1 MLDASGTRPSGF
13 VVGQNFWLGSREAC
27 DASNRPLSITLS
39 PQFPRQMH
47 LGIVRDAAPIEMN
60 YRVVY
65 MKHNSPWQVHIEMIA
80 EQILHVGLC
89 LPAACS
95 NSEVLHLMSAY
106 NEQDLFAD
114 NEIYN
119 IKAELLYIKDL
130 QLNEEFYQ
138 RFSYRFLI
146 TFVPFVVLMTLLAIN
161 LHSKQQQQQEPLSET
176 EGATKLA
183 TKSLASRFSQSLQSY
198 ILCFDVQNN
207 WSKLFTLEESN
218 GRGEVPV
225 INGLR
230 TISALFVL
238 IFHVFWYMYFTVNNR
253 PFLVSQVETGIFR
266 YFSSAPIF
274 VDAFFAIR

>member
-1 MLDASGTRPSGF
+1 MDASATRPSGF

-27 DASNRPLSITLS
+27 EASNQPLSITLS

-47 LGIVRDAAPIEMN
+47 PGIVKDTAPIDMN
-60 YRVVY
+60 YRVIY
-65 MKHNSPWQVHIEMIA
+65 MRHNSPWQLHIEMIA
-80 EQILHVGLC
+80 EQVLHVGLC

-95 NSEVLHLMSAY
+95 NSEVMHLMTEY
-106 NEQDLFAD
+106 NERGLFAD

-119 IKAELLYIKDL
+119 IKADVLYIKDL
-130 QLNEEFYQ
+130 RLNEDFFR

-146 TFVPFVVLMTLLAIN
+146 MFVPFVVVMSLMALN
-161 LHSKQQQQQEPLSET
+161 LHSKLQQQEQQQVSADSMEDG
-176 EGATKLA
+176 ESVVQRLA
-183 TKSLASRFSQSLQSY
+183 QSMQSY

-218 GRGEVPV
+218 GRGDVPV

-266 YFSSAPIF
+266 FFSSAPIF